1 MSGRSAMQ
9 NERTQARPESLGQ
22 GFEDLVQKI
31 AAEVLKQLDPYLQE
45 QLGIREPQ
53 PSQPDP
59 KIAEQAQA
67 LATERERNR
76 ILQGQLDLM
85 QLRQEKQHQQIR
97 SYEAE
102 IEQLYQEKQ
111 VLEQMI
117 QELPEMYRRQVQAR
131 LQPIRERIA
140 AIQAENRQLR
150 ADLYHL
156 SYYLHHMDQMD
167 SPGWKVQLPQFAAL
181 RRRDPLALPAVQPH
195 STEATVEVRP
205 HS

>member
-1 MSGRSAMQ
+1 MFIP
-9 NERTQARPESLGQ
+9 NERIQARPESVGQ
-22 GFEDLVQKI
+22 SLEDLVQKI

-45 QLGIREPQ
+45 QLGIRKPQ

-111 VLEQMI
+111 VLEQMM
-117 QELPEMYRRQVQAR
+117 QELPEMYHRQVQAR

-150 ADLYHL
+150 VDLYHL
-156 SYYLHHMDQMD
+156 SYHLHHMDQMD
-167 SPGWKVQLPQFAAL
+167 SPGWKVQLPQFAAP

-195 STEATVEVRP
+195 STEATVELQP